1 MLVMA
6 GWFVV
11 VALGCMPSLSAAP
24 FAETKVFEI
33 RTVEGAGA
41 LAGPILRDLEAGCI
55 DSVGVLRRFGE
66 RCVAFEADALLT
78 CALLSNCV
86 AVQCLPAANFVD
98 VPDRIGLDA
107 SGEAIGASEATL
119 GLWRASAAGDPA
131 GVAREL
137 ARGADVNSGDA
148 VRGRTPL
155 MLAARSGSLASV
167 DALVGAGAS
176 TLAVDSQGPVWK
188 SKYSRYVQLHRI

>member
-107 SGEAIGASEATL
+107 SGAAVGASEATL
-119 GLWRASAAGDPA
+119 GL
-131 GVAREL
+131 
-137 ARGADVNSGDA
+137 
-148 VRGRTPL
+148 
-155 MLAARSGSLASV
+155 
-167 DALVGAGAS
+167 
-176 TLAVDSQGPVWK
+176 
-188 SKYSRYVQLHRI
+188 